1 VTNQNGHIQS
11 DQALVQQVLN
21 GNTQAFGQLLKQTE
35 RLVAQILFKLVSNPE
50 DRKDLAQDVYLKVH
64 RNLAAFQFQSKLST
78 WVAQIAYHTCT
89 DYLRKKKL
97 LLLGDDFYQ
106 EDESRDLKIAGFT
119 ATVVETTID
128 QKELKT
134 ILQTGLSKLSPIYQ
148 TLISLYHQE
157 EMSYGEIVQITG
169 LPEGTVKN
177 YLFRARK
184 ALKNELLQMHKKE
197 DL

>member
-1 VTNQNGHIQS
+1 MTNQYGHTQS
-11 DQALVQQVLN
+11 DKVLVQQVLN

-35 RLVAQILFKLVSNPE
+35 RLVTQILFKLVNNPE
-50 DRKDLAQDVYLKVH
+50 DRKDLAQDIYLKVH

-106 EDESRDLKIAGFT
+106 ADESQEWKTVGFT

-134 ILQTGLSKLSPIYQ
+134 ILQAGLAKLSPIYQ

-157 EMSYGEIVQITG
+157 DMSYDEIVQITG

-184 ALKNELLQMHKKE
+184 ALKNELLQMYKKE